1 MPLAFDT
8 GKSFCGILGCTIQR
22 KGSEE
27 KRLSRVRLKKFAP
40 FDEIDSDEIAKSK
53 RHPDRLV

>member
-1 MPLAFDT
+1 MPLAFDR
-8 GKSFCGILGCTIQR
+8 GKSSCQILGCAIQR

-27 KRLSRVRLKKFAP
+27 KRLFGVRLKKFAP

-53 RHPDRLV
+53 RHPGRLV